1 MGDTVYNQKN
11 IDFKKFYDRL
21 KSMVPQLRN
30 YVTYS
35 LLAAENLS
43 LIDRSYYDPDGVLD
57 QVYLTVFKEND
68 SRAMSQELKHVLY
81 RKSLE
86 SLEKLIMDEEYT
98 PNDPSTSGFLKAELD
113 RLEKK
118 FTKDAD
124 GDWMFQEELDD
135 ISYKQDRK
143 RSENI
148 YLDDALVEQ
157 LVLRFELEDKFIA
170 AENKR
175 YLGLIYNSIPSIS
188 RSIMELY
195 TYGRLE
201 VKDITE
207 ILQVEEA
214 SVKRVLKIVKEKF
227 RLI

>member
-1 MGDTVYNQKN
+1 MEDTVHNQQN

-21 KSMVPQLRN
+21 QAMVPQLRN

-43 LIDRSYYDPDGVLD
+43 LIDRSYYDPDGVID
-57 QVYLTVFKEND
+57 QVYLDVFNENKD
-68 SRAMSQELKHVLY
+68 RAMSLELEHVLY

-86 SLEKLIMDEEYT
+86 RIEKFIRDEEYT
-98 PNDPSTSGFLKAELD
+98 PNDPSTTGFLKAELD

-118 FTKDAD
+118 FTMDAD

-157 LVLRFELEDKFIA
+157 LVMRFGLEDKFIG

-188 RSIMELY
+188 RSIVELY
-195 TYGRLE
+195 AYGGLE
-201 VKDITE
+201 VLDIKE
-207 ILQVEEA
+207 ILNVDEA

>member
-1 MGDTVYNQKN
+1 MEDTVHNQQN
-11 IDFKKFYDRL
+11 IDFRKFYDRL
-21 KSMVPQLRN
+21 QTMVPQLRN

-43 LIDRSYYDPDGVLD
+43 LIDRSYYDPDGVID
-57 QVYLTVFKEND
+57 QVYLDVFKENKD
-68 SRAMSQELKHVLY
+68 RAVSLELKHVLY

-86 SLEKLIMDEEYT
+86 RIEKFIRDEEYT
-98 PNDPSTSGFLKAELD
+98 PNDPSTTGFLKAELD

-118 FTKDAD
+118 FTMDAD

-157 LVLRFELEDKFIA
+157 LVMRFELEDKFIG

-188 RSIMELY
+188 RSIVELY
-195 TYGRLE
+195 AYGGLE
-201 VKDITE
+201 VLDIKE
-207 ILQVEEA
+207 ILNVDEA

>member
-1 MGDTVYNQKN
+1 MEDTVHNQQN

-21 KSMVPQLRN
+21 QAMVPQLRN
-30 YVTYS
+30 YVAYS

-43 LIDRSYYDPDGVLD
+43 LIDRSYYDPDGVID
-57 QVYLTVFKEND
+57 QVYLDVFKENKD
-68 SRAMSQELKHVLY
+68 RAMSLELKHVLY

-86 SLEKLIMDEEYT
+86 RIEKFIRDEEYT
-98 PNDPSTSGFLKAELD
+98 PNDPSTTGFLKAELD

-118 FTKDAD
+118 FTMDAD

-157 LVLRFELEDKFIA
+157 LVMRFELEDKFIG

-188 RSIMELY
+188 RSIVELY
-195 TYGRLE
+195 AYGGLE
-201 VKDITE
+201 VLDIKE
-207 ILQVEEA
+207 ILNVDEA

>member
-1 MGDTVYNQKN
+1 MEDTVHNQQN

-21 KSMVPQLRN
+21 QAMVPQLRN

-43 LIDRSYYDPDGVLD
+43 LIDRSYYDPDGVID
-57 QVYLTVFKEND
+57 QVYLDVFNENKD
-68 SRAMSQELKHVLY
+68 RAMSLELKHVLY

-86 SLEKLIMDEEYT
+86 RIEKFIRDEEYT
-98 PNDPSTSGFLKAELD
+98 PNDPSTTGFLKAELD

-118 FTKDAD
+118 FTMDAD

-157 LVLRFELEDKFIA
+157 LVMRFGLEDKFIG

-188 RSIMELY
+188 RSIVELY
-195 TYGRLE
+195 AYGGLE
-201 VKDITE
+201 VLDIKE
-207 ILQVEEA
+207 ILNVDEA

>member
-1 MGDTVYNQKN
+1 MEDTVHNHQN

-21 KSMVPQLRN
+21 QAMVPQLRN

-43 LIDRSYYDPDGVLD
+43 LIDRGYYDPDGVID
-57 QVYLTVFKEND
+57 QVYLDVFKENKD
-68 SRAMSQELKHVLY
+68 RAMSLELEHVLY

-86 SLEKLIMDEEYT
+86 RIEKFIRDEEYT
-98 PNDPSTSGFLKAELD
+98 PNDPSTTGFLKAELD

-118 FTKDAD
+118 FTMDAN

-157 LVLRFELEDKFIA
+157 LVMRFELEDKFIG

-188 RSIMELY
+188 RSIVELY
-195 TYGRLE
+195 AYGGLE
-201 VKDITE
+201 VLDIKE
-207 ILQVEEA
+207 VLNVEEA

>member
-1 MGDTVYNQKN
+1 MEDTVHNQQN

-21 KSMVPQLRN
+21 QAMVPQLRN

-43 LIDRSYYDPDGVLD
+43 LIDRSYYDPDGVID
-57 QVYLTVFKEND
+57 QVYLDVFKENKD
-68 SRAMSQELKHVLY
+68 RAVSLELKHVLY

-86 SLEKLIMDEEYT
+86 RIEKFIRDEEYT
-98 PNDPSTSGFLKAELD
+98 PNDPSTTGFLKAELD

-118 FTKDAD
+118 FTMDAD

-157 LVLRFELEDKFIA
+157 LVMRFGLEDKFIG

-188 RSIMELY
+188 RSIVELY
-195 TYGRLE
+195 AYGGLE
-201 VKDITE
+201 VLDIKE
-207 ILQVEEA
+207 ILNVDEA